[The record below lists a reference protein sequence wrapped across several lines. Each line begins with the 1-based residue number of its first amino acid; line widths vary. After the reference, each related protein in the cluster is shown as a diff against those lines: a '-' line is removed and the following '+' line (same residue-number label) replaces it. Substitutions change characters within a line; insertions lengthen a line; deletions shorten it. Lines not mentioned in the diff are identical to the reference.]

1 MTIKKFQGVTEEE
14 ATTQAKMELGEDA
27 VVMNVKEV
35 KPKGLLKAFKQSVFE
50 VTAAVEEK
58 ENRVDSTTT
67 LKSTQKVHETINM
80 TADEPIQIP
89 PISGVSMDQ
98 NKAEQNALEFIK
110 QNANLLKKDEVADR
124 ERIEEKLENLQ
135 SILEKQMA
143 AERKKEKEKEEDDFI
158 KSNPKKNENLS
169 FIKMLYETLIDNEVD
184 EKYVNQI
191 MDEIEKVNWNGNS
204 MDHILSN
211 IYQKMILKFG
221 QPHGIELSGP
231 KPNVV
236 FFVGPTGV
244 GKTTTLAKIAS
255 RLKVDKGKKIAFLTA
270 DTYRIAAAE
279 QLRIY
284 ANILDTSLSIIYSAE
299 ELNKGLE
306 QLEDIDV
313 VLVDTAGFSH
323 KSKDLKEDVKNLI
336 QSLDDSYNCEV
347 YLVLSATTKYKDL
360 LEIADIYKEISDYKI
375 IFTKLDETTTYGN
388 ILNIKL
394 YSKAEVSYITN
405 GQNVPDDIEIFN
417 SQKIVKR
424 LLGGS

>member
-1 MTIKKFQGVTEEE
+1 MTIKKFQGATEEE
-14 ATTQAKMELGEDA
+14 ATSQAKMELGEDA

-58 ENRVDSTTT
+58 EDRIDSGMAF
-67 LKSTQKVHETINM
+67 KNVQKPHETINM
-80 TADEPIQIP
+80 AADEPIRIP
-89 PISGVSMDQ
+89 PISGETIDQ
-98 NKAEQNALEFIK
+98 SKAEKDALEFIK
-110 QNANLLKKDEVADR
+110 QNANLLKKDEVVER

-143 AERKKEKEKEEDDFI
+143 AEKRKEKEEDNFI
-158 KSNPKKNENLS
+158 KENPKKNENLS

-191 MDEIEKVNWNGNS
+191 MDEVEKINLNGNS

-221 QPHGIELSGP
+221 QPHGIELSGK
-231 KPNVV
+231 KPRVV

-255 RLKVDKGKKIAFLTA
+255 RLKVDQGKKIAFLTA

-284 ANILDTSLSIIYSAE
+284 ANILDTTLGIIYSAE
-299 ELNKGLE
+299 ELNKELE
-306 QLEDIDV
+306 QLEDMDV

-336 QSLDDSYNCEV
+336 QSLDDRYNCEV

>member
-1 MTIKKFQGVTEEE
+1 MTIKKFQGATEEE
-14 ATTQAKMELGEDA
+14 ATSQAKMELGEDA

-58 ENRVDSTTT
+58 ENRIDSGMAF
-67 LKSTQKVHETINM
+67 KNAQKQHETINIA
-80 TADEPIQIP
+80 ADEPIQIP
-89 PISGVSMDQ
+89 PISSETIDQ
-98 NKAEQNALEFIK
+98 SKAEKNALEFIK
-110 QNANLLKKDEVADR
+110 QNANLLKKDEVVER

-143 AERKKEKEKEEDDFI
+143 AEKRKEKEEDNFI
-158 KSNPKKNENLS
+158 KENPKKNENLS

-191 MDEIEKVNWNGNS
+191 IDEVEKINLNGNS

-231 KPNVV
+231 KPRVV

-255 RLKVDKGKKIAFLTA
+255 RLKVDQGKKIAFLTA

-284 ANILDTSLSIIYSAE
+284 ANILDTTLGIIYSAE

-306 QLEDIDV
+306 QLEDMDV

-323 KSKDLKEDVKNLI
+323 KSQELKEDVKNLI
-336 QSLDDSYNCEV
+336 QSIDDRYNCEV